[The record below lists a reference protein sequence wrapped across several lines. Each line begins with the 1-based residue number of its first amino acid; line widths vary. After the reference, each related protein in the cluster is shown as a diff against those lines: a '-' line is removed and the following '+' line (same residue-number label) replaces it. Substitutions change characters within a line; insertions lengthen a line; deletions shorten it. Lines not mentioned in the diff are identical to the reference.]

1 MHVTGRTKHFI
12 KHHGFRLS
20 ARTVEEGFLA
30 DDAVQDCRA
39 REDGAQ
45 LVLEVVLR
53 HPVEPTVLLREA
65 ATRLPAY
72 AVPDRIEIVD
82 AIAKTLTGK
91 TIRA

>member
-1 MHVTGRTKHFI
+1 MRSVR
-12 KHHGFRLS
+12 
-20 ARTVEEGFLA
+20 VE
-30 DDAVQDCRA
+30 QP
-39 REDGAQ
+39 
-45 LVLEVVLR
+45 R
-53 HPVEPTVLLREA
+53 HPVEPTALLREA